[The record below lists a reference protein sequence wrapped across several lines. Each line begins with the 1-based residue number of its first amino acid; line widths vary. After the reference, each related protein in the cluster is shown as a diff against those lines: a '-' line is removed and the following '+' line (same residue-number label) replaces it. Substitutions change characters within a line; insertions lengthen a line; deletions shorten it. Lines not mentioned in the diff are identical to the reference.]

1 LEGKFG
7 DYVTYQ
13 SNEYKAIRTGDR
25 IEILS
30 ENPEDQF
37 KGFIKY
43 SDNVYTKSLDLNKI
57 TAANRVKTIAQY
69 KGRKFL
75 LVGSSNDKLLLITSS
90 LNLDDQQ
97 LIDWGFKQ
105 VNKGEYQLEN
115 IRLHQLDKVWE
126 EREPIWQDI
135 IKNKKDLWK
144 F

>member
-1 LEGKFG
+1 MDVKFG

-13 SNEYKAIRTGDR
+13 SNEYKAIRTGDQ

-43 SDNVYTKSLDLNKI
+43 SDNVYTKTLALNEI
-57 TAANRVKTIAQY
+57 SAANRVQTIAQY

-75 LVGSSNDKLLLITSS
+75 LFGSRDHFSIVTSSSNLNDHELL
-90 LNLDDQQ
+90 
-97 LIDWGFKQ
+97 DWGFKQ
-105 VNKGEYQLEN
+105 FNKGEYILENVRLDQLE
-115 IRLHQLDKVWE
+115 KVWE

-135 IKNKKDLWK
+135 INIKKDLWK

>member
-1 LEGKFG
+1 MDVKFG

-13 SNEYKAIRTGDR
+13 SNEYKAIRTR
-25 IEILS
+25 NQIEILT

-43 SDNVYTKSLDLNKI
+43 SENVYTKSLDLKKI
-57 TAANRVKTIAQY
+57 TAANRVQTIAQY

-75 LVGSSNDKLLLITSS
+75 LFGSRDHFSIVTSSSNLNDHELL
-90 LNLDDQQ
+90 
-97 LIDWGFKQ
+97 DWGFKQ
-105 VNKGEYQLEN
+105 FNKGEYKLENVRLDQLE
-115 IRLHQLDKVWE
+115 KVWE

-135 IKNKKDLWK
+135 INNKRDLRK

>member
-1 LEGKFG
+1 MDVKFG

-13 SNEYKAIRTGDR
+13 SNEYKAIRTGNQ

-30 ENPEDQF
+30 ENPEDQ
-37 KGFIKY
+37 FIKY

-57 TAANRVKTIAQY
+57 TAANRVQTIAQY

-75 LVGSSNDKLLLITSS
+75 LFGSRDHFSIVTSSSNLNDHELL
-90 LNLDDQQ
+90 
-97 LIDWGFKQ
+97 DWGFKQ
-105 VNKGEYQLEN
+105 FNKGEYKLENVRLDQLE
-115 IRLHQLDKVWE
+115 KVWE

-135 IKNKKDLWK
+135 INNKRDLRK